1 MSVQADVGLS
11 VGPDGAGAP
20 RAPRPVFALTPKR
33 VVVLVVVMGM
43 LLTAGLTY
51 TAVTLNDRNEHRL
64 LEVHARQA
72 GAVIESSILGITD
85 PLATAL
91 QIGLAT
97 NGSTEE
103 FTAFM
108 DNYVGK
114 AGPFVSASLWDTSG
128 SRPKVLAHVGLR
140 PLVSPSSP
148 EALRLMSRARRTI
161 YFAVAGAPN
170 KVVKRIA
177 YAHTD
182 QADQHLMVYAERAI
196 PPSRRVPVESDSA
209 FDGLSFAT
217 YLGHKQV
224 PSALATT
231 DLPLSQLP
239 LRGDT
244 TTVTVP
250 FGDTVVTLVAAEQ
263 AQLGGSFGLQLPWV
277 FFVGGLLLTA
287 LGAVAAEELVRRR
300 RNTAEDSYVIS
311 GLYDELGQLYGEQR
325 SIAEELQRAL
335 LPLRN
340 PAIADLEIASSYVAG
355 AVSVDVGGDWY
366 SIIGIDETTFGFV
379 VGDVSGRGV
388 SAATVMARLRYTIR
402 AYLVEGHAPEVVL
415 DLCARQVDLNEDGHF
430 ATVLVGVGDLA
441 THTVTVANAGHLPP
455 LLIGPQGTS
464 FVSTHVNPPLGV
476 STDPYVSTTFAIP
489 PATAL
494 LAYTDGL
501 VERRGEMLDEG
512 FERLAHAAVRCESPL
527 DQLVSSL
534 LDALLEGN
542 HEDDVALLAFRW
554 TRSTT
559 SEEP

>member
-1 MSVQADVGLS
+1 MSEQSDVGPS
-11 VGPDGAGAP
+11 VGRDEGGALG
-20 RAPRPVFALTPKR
+20 APRPVFALTPKR
-33 VVVLVVVMGM
+33 VVVLVVVVGL

-51 TAVTLNDRNEHRL
+51 TAVALNDRNEHRL
-64 LEVHARQA
+64 LEVHTRQA

-91 QIGLAT
+91 QIELAT
-97 NGSTEE
+97 NGNTEE

-114 AGPFVSASLWDTSG
+114 GRPFVSASLWDASG
-128 SRPKVLAHVGLR
+128 SSPTVLAQVGLA
-140 PLVSPSSP
+140 PLVAPSSP
-148 EALRLMSRARRTI
+148 QAAALMRRARRTI
-161 YFAVAGAPN
+161 SFAVAGAPT
-170 KVVKRIA
+170 KEVKRIA
-177 YAHTD
+177 YAQAD
-182 QADQHLMVYAERAI
+182 QADHSLMIYAERAI
-196 PPSRRVPVESDSA
+196 PPSRRVPVESNSA

-217 YLGHKQV
+217 YLGRKQV

-231 DLPLSQLP
+231 DVPLSQLP
-239 LRGDT
+239 LTGDT

-263 AQLGGSFGLQLPWV
+263 GQLGGSFGLQLPWV
-277 FFVGGLLLTA
+277 FFIGGLLLTA

-340 PAIADLEIASSYVAG
+340 PEIPELEIASSYVAG
-355 AVSVDVGGDWY
+355 AVGVDVGGDWY
-366 SIIGIDETTFGFV
+366 SIIGIDETTFAFV

-388 SAATVMARLRYTIR
+388 SAATVMARLRYTLR
-402 AYLVEGHAPEVVL
+402 AYLVEGHPPAVAL
-415 DLCARQVDLNEDGHF
+415 DLCARQVDLKEDGHF
-430 ATVLVGVGDLA
+430 ATVLVGVGDSA
-441 THTVTVANAGHLPP
+441 TRTVTVANAGHLSP
-455 LLIGPQGTS
+455 LLIGPDGTS
-464 FVSTHVNPPLGV
+464 FVATHVNPPLGI
-476 STDPYVSTTFAIP
+476 STDPYVSTTFTIP

-512 FERLAHAAVRCESPL
+512 LERLARAAAASDGPL
-527 DQLVSSL
+527 DQLVSSVL
-534 LDALLEGN
+534 SSLLEGN

-554 TRSTT
+554 RTT
-559 SEEP
+559 IEVG